1 LAEPGGPDRGLCA
14 YGACQSRPAQST
26 RLAPVPGGNP
36 TSGGFPRGRA
46 RPGLVPSA
54 RGDPDMSNSATKRG
68 KVISDAEFERLW
80 SDYSLTCAQIGAWL
94 GIARQ
99 SVSTRARRRGLPP
112 RPQGRRVPA
121 YDGALFGRMV
131 SAGVRQ
137 ADI

>member
-1 LAEPGGPDRGLCA
+1 
-14 YGACQSRPAQST
+14 
-26 RLAPVPGGNP
+26 
-36 TSGGFPRGRA
+36 
-46 RPGLVPSA
+46 
-54 RGDPDMSNSATKRG
+54 MSNSATKRG

-121 YDGALFGRMV
+121 YDGVLFGRMV

-137 ADI
+137 ADIAAHFGISDTTVRAHARRAGLVPKDSAAPPITLHEFAEMELARRMAGATKRRAA